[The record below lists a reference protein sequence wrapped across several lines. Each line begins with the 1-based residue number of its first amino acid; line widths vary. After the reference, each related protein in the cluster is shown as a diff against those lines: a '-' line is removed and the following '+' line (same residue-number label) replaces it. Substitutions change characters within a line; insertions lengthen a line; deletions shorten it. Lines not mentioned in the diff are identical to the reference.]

1 MKATSCVEQLRFPN
15 ERNDLNGRTC
25 RGSALIGDDD
35 LSQTSAD
42 ACLNSA
48 RGSPTFVPNP
58 LKGRIP
64 SSVGIGFNVNR
75 RKRAF
80 NDSSKEDSDGPMS
93 SCNSAFLS
101 GLFADIAK
109 ANVTHEVED
118 SASTCSS
125 PVKRSRLTMTKSISR
140 CGKSFAN
147 FATIQ
152 GTESQTK
159 SFRVSPVT
167 TSASVTRTD
176 SLSYQL
182 HCVSSASSNESENIG
197 KIAFPHLPATVSD
210 SSCTHLAS
218 LTRRNS
224 GLQRQETEII
234 SGEAYGWFVN
244 MDDDDETV
252 APTPPHAESST
263 SLCDLAFSA
272 ATAPKAMDHEAEVE
286 WAKAADTVDDV
297 LGDFF

>member
-15 ERNDLNGRTC
+15 DCNDRNGRTC

-42 ACLNSA
+42 ACLNSV

-58 LKGRIP
+58 LKDRIP
-64 SSVGIGFNVNR
+64 SSVGVNR
-75 RKRAF
+75 RKRTF
-80 NDSSKEDSDGPMS
+80 NDSNKEDSDGPMP

-118 SASTCSS
+118 SPSPCSS

-147 FATIQ
+147 FSAIQ
-152 GTESQTK
+152 GTESQSE

-167 TSASVTRTD
+167 TASVTRTD

-252 APTPPHAESST
+252 APAPPHAESCS